1 MSTDFPAGPE
11 IDHTILARAATLPV
25 KPAPVELVGPR
36 VRLLPTD
43 PTRDAPSLFTMSNG
57 QPAQVGERTIGEYD
71 AATLVWRYLR
81 YGPFDN
87 ATECAAYLTELG
99 AGADILPITLIHEAT
114 KQPIGTLSFMSNAPT
129 HLKIEIG
136 HIWIAPV
143 MQGSGVIYEAVYLM
157 LRHCFDLGY
166 RRLEWKCDA
175 LNARSRRTALNL
187 GFQFEGIQEY
197 HMIARGRSRNTA
209 WYRILDHEWPSV
221 RARLEA
227 RLGITQTSTPEAH

>member
-1 MSTDFPAGPE
+1 MSSSPTTFPVGPE
-11 IDHTILARAATLPV
+11 LTPEQLARAATLPV

-43 PTRDAPSLFTMSNG
+43 IARDAAPLFHVSNG
-57 QPAQVGERTIGEYD
+57 KPVQVGTRTIDAYD
-71 AATLVWRYLR
+71 PALIIWRYLR
-81 YGPFDN
+81 YGPFANVD
-87 ATECAAYLTELG
+87 ECAAYLKEL
-99 AGADILPITLIHEAT
+99 AAPPDILPMTLFDVASG
-114 KQPIGTLSFMSNAPT
+114 QAIGILSLMSNVPSQ
-129 HLKIEIG
+129 LKIEIG

-175 LNARSRRTALNL
+175 LNERSRRTALSI
-187 GFQFEGIQEY
+187 GFKYEGTQEF
-197 HMIARGRSRNTA
+197 HMIARGRNRDTT
-209 WYRILDHEWPSV
+209 WYRILDHEWPAV

-227 RLGITQTSTPEAH
+227 RLGLAA